1 MNKIELKNIGKIIA
15 VVSGKG
21 GTGKST
27 LSTLLA
33 LSLAAEGKNVGLLDI
48 DVHGP
53 NIPLMLGVERKTMGV
68 DHAKRL
74 LPVKAGP
81 NLKVVSTSFMFK
93 EDQALI
99 WRGPL
104 KSNLIKQV
112 LKQTDWGSLDFLI
125 VDNPPGTGD
134 EIITLTQLI
143 DLNGVIVVGTP
154 QTASVY
160 DVRKAINMMKTVNV
174 QILGLVENMSYCICP
189 HCKEKIDLFGKGR
202 IKQLAKEEKISF
214 LGEIPIDIKLREMT
228 DKGNIN
234 LNYLNPKIKKTLDD
248 IIKNINN
255 KNF

>member
-1 MNKIELKNIGKIIA
+1 MG
-15 VVSGKG
+15 
-21 GTGKST
+21 
-27 LSTLLA
+27 
-33 LSLAAEGKNVGLLDI
+33 I
-48 DVHGP
+48 D
-53 NIPLMLGVERKTMGV
+53 N
-68 DHAKRL
+68 AKKL
-74 LPVKAGP
+74 LPVNAGP

-93 EDQALI
+93 ENQALI

-104 KSNLIKQV
+104 KSNLIKQI
-112 LKQTDWGSLDFLI
+112 LEQTDWGSLDFLI

-160 DVRKAINMMKTVNV
+160 DVRKAVNMMKTVKV

-234 LNYLNPKIKKTLDD
+234 LNYINPKIKKTLND

-255 KNF
+255 KEF

>member
-1 MNKIELKNIGKIIA
+1 MNKIELKDVGKRIA

-27 LSTLLA
+27 FSALLA
-33 LSLAAEGKNVGLLDI
+33 LALAAKGERVGLLDI

-53 NIPLMLGVERKTMGV
+53 NIPLMLGVEGKKMGV
-68 DHAKRL
+68 DSNKRL
-74 LPVKAGP
+74 LPVEANP
-81 NLKVVSTSFMFK
+81 NLKVVSTSFMLK

-104 KSNLIKQV
+104 KSNLIKQAIG
-112 LKQTDWGSLDFLI
+112 QTDWGNLDFLI

-134 EIITLTQLI
+134 EIITLTQLL
-143 DLNGVIVVGTP
+143 DLSGAIIVGTP

-160 DVRKAINMMKTVNV
+160 DVRKAANMMKTVNV

-202 IKQLAKEEKISF
+202 IKQLAKEEKAPF
-214 LGEIPIDIKLREMT
+214 LGEIPLDIKLREMA
-228 DKGNIN
+228 DKGGIK
-234 LNYLNPKIKKTLDD
+234 LNHLNPKIKKTIND
-248 IIKNINN
+248 IIKNIGN